1 MNQGI
6 HPGTK
11 GHHPGRLGAIV
22 FVFSEAQRKAGNE
35 CIVFVETYGSG
46 IFTERTNNKTI
57 SAQSS

>member
-22 FVFSEAQRKAGNE
+22 FVFTEAQRKEAN
-35 CIVFVETYGSG
+35 
-46 IFTERTNNKTI
+46 R
-57 SAQSS
+57 QSSNSYIDGMGDTKLSKA